1 MTDSDK
7 VMNPQHFGT
16 DLADIWNR
24 IRINLDIRIH
34 IPDHFQLSLDTLEEV
49 CAPWAQSSL

>member
-1 MTDSDK
+1 MPDSDK